1 MRLRT
6 LSTLTLAG
14 ALALAACGRDE
25 DDAASDTTAA
35 LTDVVTAE
43 IVEAVE
49 TTGASETTEAAA
61 TTDAPA
67 TTRATSTT
75 AATTTAAA
83 PTSTTTVT
91 PSTIPSASGYVPG
104 ADPDADAA
112 ALAWTTAFDSSLGYD
127 AKAATI
133 ADAEALRPTIE
144 AYTPAAAVVGGI
156 TLEPT
161 DVVITGDTAAITYKV
176 LFAGTSPY
184 PEQEGTVQR
193 VGGAWVVG
201 RDEFCGFMTMARNPC
216 S

>member
-6 LSTLTLAG
+6 LSTLTFAG
-14 ALALAACGRDE
+14 ALALAACGGDD

-75 AATTTAAA
+75 AATTTAA